1 MEKTQQN
8 DTLIELID
16 LHPFELKLIKRLRY
30 YQYGE
35 VTIIMKDGLPMRFK
49 RITEI
54 EDLAN
59 N

>member
-1 MEKTQQN
+1 MEKTRQTN

-16 LHPFELKLIKRLRY
+16 LHPFELQLVKRLRNY
-30 YQYGE
+30 RHGE

-54 EDLAN
+54 EDLTS
-59 N
+59 